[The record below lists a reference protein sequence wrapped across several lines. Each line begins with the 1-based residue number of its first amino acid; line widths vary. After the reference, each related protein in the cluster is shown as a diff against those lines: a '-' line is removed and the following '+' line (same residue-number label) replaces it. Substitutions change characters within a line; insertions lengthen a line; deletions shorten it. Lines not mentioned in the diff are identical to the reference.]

1 MPAFRYA
8 LSMPVATVVAGI
20 NSDAMLKT
28 DLEMVSRFTPMSDA
42 EKEEVTGRRLSW
54 ATTSAWLVGKCRSD
68 GFDPQSV
75 FLLEAVFRP
84 PDGRHA
90 RE

>member
-1 MPAFRYA
+1 MWAQVADSRCAKACSGEAAFRYA

-42 EKEEVTGRRLSW
+42 EKEEVYTGG
-54 ATTSAWLVGKCRSD
+54 A
-68 GFDPQSV
+68 
-75 FLLEAVFRP
+75 
-84 PDGRHA
+84 
-90 RE
+90 